1 MEDNTQERI
10 LSWMSEA
17 DLLDPRPV
25 AFDERLFGRIVYY
38 RASAPAR
45 RDGAFNHHRLAPGL

>member
-10 LSWMSEA
+10 LSWMGEA
-17 DLLDPRPV
+17 GLLDPRPV

-38 RASAPAR
+38 RASAPAQ
-45 RDGAFNHHRLAPGL
+45 RDRA